1 LLRTTPPPSDRR
13 DAGFTIIEV
22 LIALA
27 VVAVSVVAI
36 GSVMST
42 NLRGVRSLEQHVTLM
57 QTARTVM
64 IGELPA
70 SAELDFGA
78 LSGQVNDYRWRI
90 DVEPMGE
97 EWNVKGAD
105 APWIPALVRIQVRS
119 PSGALSDL
127 KTVRLMRG
135 PSK

>member
-1 LLRTTPPPSDRR
+1 LLRTLSIDRR

-27 VVAVSVVAI
+27 VVAVSLVAI

-57 QTARTVM
+57 QSARAVM

-70 SAELDFGA
+70 MTI
-78 LSGQVNDYRWRI
+78 SGGSTSDHWAKIGTSKAGMRRGVPRW
-90 DVEPMGE
+90 
-97 EWNVKGAD
+97 
-105 APWIPALVRIQVRS
+105 
-119 PSGALSDL
+119 
-127 KTVRLMRG
+127 
-135 PSK
+135 